1 MRPRPLT
8 LLETLQKKAAEK
20 ARLVI
25 SSITYS
31 ELRLGAERST
41 ASSKHNGVID
51 DFCHR
56 LNAIVAW
63 DAAAADHY
71 ARIQAKLL
79 TAGTPIGTNDAMIAG
94 HALSTGAT
102 LVTNNQRHFERVS
115 GLALENWAEL
125 R

>member
-1 MRPRPLT
+1 
-8 LLETLQKKAAEK
+8 
-20 ARLVI
+20 
-25 SSITYS
+25 
-31 ELRLGAERST
+31 
-41 ASSKHNGVID
+41 VID

-79 TAGTPIGTNDAMIAG
+79 TAGTPIGANDAMIAG

-102 LVTNNQRHFERVS
+102 LVTNNQRHFQRVQS
-115 GLALENWAEL
+115 LTLENWAES